1 MNCLLFYCKLVCIF
15 FVHFICLF
23 DRPNMRYLLL
33 FLWAIPCSLSSQTD
47 RIDSLT
53 IRLEEVND
61 TAKVNV
67 LLALST
73 QHGYLDYQKASSYA
87 KSAGEL
93 AQGISYPQGEILSLY
108 RLGALAIR
116 LEDKTS
122 SLYYLDKGLALAT
135 RLDNKSLIASG
146 LYHKSEY
153 YEQVNEFEA
162 SLEGLNR
169 SLALYEDLGNEK
181 QIASCYYALG
191 LIYHHL
197 TNFEKSLDYYFK
209 ALNIRESLN
218 DSRGVSNAFSAIGNV
233 YLRTLRLDE
242 AHEYFNKSFT
252 IDQGNEDREGVMLDL
267 LKLGVVH
274 QKKGN
279 YEKAIS
285 YYERA
290 LVEAREMKSKFDEAI
305 LLGNMGSTLREQ
317 NKYNESL
324 GYLFDALAIKK
335 DLGKRT
341 STAHTCNDISETYL
355 AMNEPEKARIYALE
369 AISFSEGVNLEQY
382 SFGYGL
388 LAESSRRLG
397 DFSNAYDYLE
407 KSHTMKDSIFNLSS
421 QAKMDE
427 LQVNYETAK
436 KEEEI
441 KLLTEQKQAA
451 EFRRNAYLILGL
463 MVATLL
469 FLLFNRQRLKADRN
483 KRLLEKEQEV
493 EKMKARFFANISH
506 EFRTPLTLILGPIE
520 SLCAETDDPEKLYNF
535 NVMKKNAETLL
546 GLVNQLLDLSK
557 LEAGKFKLEVSEED
571 IVPIIKGIGMAFHSR
586 AELKKIDLQVNVE
599 RERFLCY
606 FDREKLETI
615 LANLM
620 SNAFKFTQEA
630 GKISLS
636 FKVDESQ
643 TESKTGVI
651 EIGDTGRG
659 IPENDMAHIFNR
671 FYQAADVR
679 EAEYQGTGI
688 GLALTKELV
697 ELHKGSID
705 AFSELGKGTA
715 FTVRLP
721 LDKEQFAEEEIMSI
735 SNKENGKS
743 IEPVNAIPGI
753 KVPEKVIAPLN
764 KRPMLLLVE
773 DNEDVMRYL
782 TTIFQTDY
790 QILKAPDGER
800 GIQLAQESIPDV
812 IVSDVMMPKK
822 DGYEVCDTLK
832 KDERTSH
839 IPIILLT
846 AKADSEDKIMGLQTQ
861 ADDYVVKPFVPREL
875 VLRVNN
881 LISSRKKLREKY
893 KKQLELL
900 PSEMTVN
907 SVDEVLLSK
916 VMNKVEQNMGDE
928 HFGVEQLS
936 TAIGMSR
943 SQLHRKL
950 KALIDQSP
958 TQFIRSFRLQRAHDL
973 LKQNAATASEIAYK
987 VGFGS
992 PSYFTKCFHKQYGC
1006 TPSDLSKKN
1015 PETPSV

>member
-1 MNCLLFYCKLVCIF
+1 
-15 FVHFICLF
+15 
-23 DRPNMRYLLL
+23 MRYLLL
-33 FLWAIPCSLSSQTD
+33 FLWAIPCSLSAQTD
-47 RIDSLT
+47 KIDSLT
-53 IRLEEVND
+53 LLLGEVND
-61 TAKVNV
+61 SAKVNV
-67 LLALST
+67 LLTLST

-87 KSAGEL
+87 KLAGEL
-93 AQGISYPQGEILSLY
+93 AQEIAYPKGEILSLY
-108 RLGALAIR
+108 ELGALALR
-116 LEDKTS
+116 LEDKTG
-122 SLYYLDKGLALAT
+122 SLDYLDKGLALAK
-135 RLDNKSLIASG
+135 RLEDKPLIASG

-153 YEQVNEFEA
+153 YEQVNDFEA
-162 SLEGLNR
+162 SLDDLNR
-169 SLALYEDLGNEK
+169 ALALYEDLGKEK

-233 YLRTLRLDE
+233 YLRTSRLDE
-242 AHEYFNKSFT
+242 AHEYFNKSLT
-252 IDQGNEDREGVMLDL
+252 IDQGNEDREGVMLNL

-285 YYERA
+285 YYEQA

-317 NKYNESL
+317 NKHKESL
-324 GYLFDALAIKK
+324 VYLFDALAIKK

-427 LQVNYETAK
+427 LQVQYESEKK
-436 KEEEI
+436 KEEI
-441 KLLTEQKQAA
+441 VLLTEQKQAA

-493 EKMKARFFANISH
+493 EKMKSRFFANISH

-520 SLCAETDDPEKLYNF
+520 SLRAETDDPEKLYNF

-557 LEAGKFKLEVSEED
+557 LEAGKFKLEVGEED
-571 IVPIIKGIGMAFHSR
+571 IVPILKGVSMAFHSK
-586 AELKKIDLQVNVE
+586 AELKKIDLQVIVE
-599 RERFLCY
+599 MERLLCY

-620 SNAFKFTQEA
+620 SNAFKFTPEG
-630 GKISLS
+630 GKIQVS

-643 TESKTGVI
+643 SESKMGVI
-651 EIGDTGRG
+651 AIRDTGLG
-659 IPENDMAHIFNR
+659 IPEKDMAHIFNR

-697 ELHKGSID
+697 ELHRGSIEV
-705 AFSELGKGTA
+705 FSEEGKGTE

-721 LDKEQFAEEEIMSI
+721 LDKEEYAEEEITSTPY
-735 SNKENGKS
+735 KENEKA
-743 IEPVNAIPGI
+743 IETVSDITGNKDSRKAIPG
-753 KVPEKVIAPLN
+753 PD
-764 KRPMLLLVE
+764 KRPILLLVE
-773 DNEDVMRYL
+773 DNVDVMRYL
-782 TTIFQTDY
+782 ITIFQTHY
-790 QILKAPDGER
+790 QILKAPDGEK
-800 GIQLAQESIPDV
+800 GIQLAKECIPDV

-822 DGYEVCDTLK
+822 NGYEVCDTLK
-832 KDERTSH
+832 QDERTSH

-861 ADDYVVKPFVPREL
+861 ADDYVVKPFVPKEL

-881 LISSRKKLREKY
+881 LISSRKKLKEKY
-893 KKQLELL
+893 KKQLELS

-907 SVDEVLLSK
+907 SVDEVFLGK
-916 VMNKVEQNMGDE
+916 VMKKVEQYMGDE

-936 TAIGMSR
+936 SEIGMSR

-973 LKQNAATASEIAYK
+973 LKQNAATASEIAYR

-992 PSYFTKCFHKQYGC
+992 PSYFTKCFHEQYGC
-1006 TPSDLSKKN
+1006 TPSDVSKN
-1015 PETPSV
+1015 HP